1 MKQIMKIPDMKIGH
15 RLSVGFGMVI
25 ALMFALTIVGA
36 TQINDA
42 NRSIDRIQKELYP
55 KTVAAN
61 ALKDELNQSARS
73 MRGVLLTISSLEV
86 RDELANIERAKAAT
100 EKAFAGLEQTPNAA
114 EGKLLIADAKL
125 ARARFAAAQ
134 EVFIKM
140 VQKGQLDVARDVQ
153 LPQIA
158 PLQRS
163 YQTALEKLAEYH
175 NRQMESAGKD
185 AEQVSSRAVMLMVV
199 LLLAAGVLAILVGT
213 WVTRSITR
221 PLNKAVEVA
230 RRVADGDLGTVVEV
244 SSGDETGQLLKA
256 LRDMNDSLARTVD
269 QVRHG
274 TETIAQASRQIATGN
289 ADLSAR
295 TESQASSLEETA
307 SSMEQLTSTVTQNAE
322 SAQQANNLVVS
333 ATDFAIKGGKVVGE
347 VVETMGS
354 IKESSSKIVD
364 IIGVIDGIAFQT
376 NILALNAAVEAA
388 RAGEQGRG
396 FAVVAA
402 EVRSLA
408 QRSANAAKEIKTLI
422 DDSVD
427 KVDLGSKLVNQAGK
441 TMDEIVNS
449 VLHVADIMK
458 EITAA
463 SHEQSAGIAQV
474 NQAIVQMDEMTQQNA
489 TLVQEASAAADSLQ
503 DQALA
508 LTQAVAVFKLKG
520 AGEPPP
526 APVASKP
533 PARAMRAGAP
543 DPRPAMSKP
552 KSPPLPLPL
561 PKPEPPMRPKKAA
574 TPGTDEWEEF

>member
-1 MKQIMKIPDMKIGH
+1 MKIPDMKIGH
-15 RLSVGFGMVI
+15 RLAIGFGMVI
-25 ALMFALTIVGA
+25 VLMFALTIIGV

-42 NRSIDRIQKELYP
+42 NQSIEKIERELYP
-55 KTVAAN
+55 KTVMAN

-73 MRGVLLTISSLEV
+73 MRGVLLTISSHEV
-86 RDELANIERAKAAT
+86 KDELANIERSRGAT
-100 EKAFAGLEQTPNAA
+100 EKAFTGLEQTPNTTEA
-114 EGKLLIADAKL
+114 KQLIADARL
-125 ARARFAAAQ
+125 ARAKFSAVQ

-140 VQKGQLDVARDVQ
+140 VQKGQLDAARDVQ
-153 LPQIA
+153 LPLLA
-158 PLQRS
+158 PPQRA
-163 YQTALEKLAEYH
+163 YLGALDKLVAYHDRLMEK
-175 NRQMESAGKD
+175 AGKD
-185 AEQVSSRAVMLMVV
+185 AEQASSRAVLLMV
-199 LLLAAGVLAILVGT
+199 LLLVAAGLLAMLVGT
-213 WVTRSITR
+213 WMTRSITV

-230 RRVADGDLGTVVEV
+230 RRVAGGDLGTEIDIK
-244 SSGDETGQLLKA
+244 SEDETGQLLKA
-256 LRDMNDSLARTVD
+256 LRDMNSSLARTVD

-274 TETIAQASRQIATGN
+274 TETIALASRQIATGN

-307 SSMEQLTSTVTQNAE
+307 SSMEQLTTTVTQNAE
-322 SAQQANNLVVS
+322 SAQEANNLVVS

-354 IKESSSKIVD
+354 IKDSSSKIVD

-396 FAVVAA
+396 FAVVAT
-402 EVRSLA
+402 EVRNLA
-408 QRSANAAKEIKTLI
+408 QRSANAAKEIKELI
-422 DDSVD
+422 ADSVD
-427 KVDLGSKLVNQAGK
+427 KVDAGSLLVDQAGK
-441 TMDEIVNS
+441 TMDEIVTS

-508 LTQAVAVFKLKG
+508 LTQAVAVFKVKG
-520 AGEPPP
+520 DAQPAVAGP
-526 APVASKP
+526 APAPPKVTHDKKPVKALPSKP
-533 PARAMRAGAP
+533 
-543 DPRPAMSKP
+543 RPTM
-552 KSPPLPLPL
+552 L
-561 PKPEPPMRPKKAA
+561 PKPEMTPVRPKKAA
-574 TPGTDEWEEF
+574 TPGSDEWEEF

>member
-1 MKQIMKIPDMKIGH
+1 
-15 RLSVGFGMVI
+15 MVI

-42 NRSIDRIQKELYP
+42 NRSIEKIQKELYP

-86 RDELANIERAKAAT
+86 KDELANIERAKAAT

-114 EGKLLIADAKL
+114 EGKLLIADARL

-134 EVFIKM
+134 EVFIRM
-140 VQKGQLDVARDVQ
+140 AQKGQLDVARDVQ

-163 YQTALEKLAEYH
+163 YQAALEKLAEYH
-175 NRQMESAGKD
+175 NRLMESAGKD
-185 AEQVSSRAVMLMVV
+185 AEQVSAKAVMLMVV
-199 LLLAAGVLAILVGT
+199 LLLAAGVLAVLVGT

-244 SSGDETGQLLKA
+244 RSGDETGQLLKA

-295 TESQASSLEETA
+295 TESQASSLEQTA

-347 VVETMGS
+347 VVDTMGS

-364 IIGVIDGIAFQT
+364 IISVIDGIAFQT

-422 DDSVD
+422 DDSVEQ
-427 KVDLGSKLVNQAGK
+427 VDLGSKLVNQAGK

-474 NQAIVQMDEMTQQNA
+474 NQAILQMDEMTQQNA

-508 LTQAVAVFKLKG
+508 LAQAVAVFKLHG
-520 AGEPPP
+520 AGEAPP
-526 APVASKP
+526 APAVSKP
-533 PARAMRAGAP
+533 PARAMRAGRA
-543 DPRPAMSKP
+543 DPKPALSKP
-552 KSPPLPLPL
+552 KSPLASLPL